1 MGILLYQ
8 TVGDVKRRVTRNS
21 PNAHFFTNGLIVFFS
36 YIFTAILPI
45 DGVSVAGVQI
55 PPHDF
60 REFHAVINLA
70 QCHRAKRATTR
81 DACDAIIRF
90 EQLVMAPA
98 ECAA

>member
-1 MGILLYQ
+1 MESQSLEF
-8 TVGDVKRRVTRNS
+8 K
-21 PNAHFFTNGLIVFFS
+21 F
-36 YIFTAILPI
+36 
-45 DGVSVAGVQI
+45 